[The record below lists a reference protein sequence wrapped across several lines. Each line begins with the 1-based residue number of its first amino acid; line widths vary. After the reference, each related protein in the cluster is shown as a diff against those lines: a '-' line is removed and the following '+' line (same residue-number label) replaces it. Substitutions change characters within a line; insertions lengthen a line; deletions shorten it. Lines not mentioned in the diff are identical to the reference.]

1 MIDVGHLRRYYHVRP
16 LVPALKMRRPTLSRN
31 GAIRL
36 AVRGEAIFEGHGKAN
51 HMDAELKR
59 VLERAYPGEE
69 ARYFSPMSIG
79 TAPEHA
85 DEGVALILSGVKT
98 LTSSGFWN
106 YPDGK
111 IPFVGALSVLVD
123 GAGRPRGIVE
133 TTRVEIM
140 PFRTI
145 NEEMAQDYGEGERT
159 ADWWRRVMGEFYQTS
174 AARHG
179 AAFTDE
185 TALIWE
191 WFAVVRR
198 L

>member
-1 MIDVGHLRRYYHVRP
+1 MFALSSRP
-16 LVPALKMRRPTLSRN
+16 LKMQRPTLSRN
-31 GAIRL
+31 GAIRR

-51 HMDAELKR
+51 HLDAELKR
-59 VLERAYPGEE
+59 VLDGAYPGEE

-79 TAPEHA
+79 SAPEHA
-85 DEGVALILSGVKT
+85 DEGVSLILSGVKT
-98 LTSSGFWN
+98 LTSSAFWN

-145 NEEMAQDYGEGERT
+145 NAEMAQDYGEGERT
-159 ADWWRRVMGEFYQTS
+159 TNWWRRVMGEFY
-174 AARHG
+174 
-179 AAFTDE
+179 
-185 TALIWE
+185 
-191 WFAVVRR
+191 
-198 L
+198 

>member
-1 MIDVGHLRRYYHVRP
+1 
-16 LVPALKMRRPTLSRN
+16 
-31 GAIRL
+31 
-36 AVRGEAIFEGHGKAN
+36 
-51 HMDAELKR
+51 MDAELKR

-69 ARYFSPMSIG
+69 TRYFFPMSIG
-79 TAPEHA
+79 SAPEHA
-85 DEGVALILSGVKT
+85 DEGAALILNGVKT
-98 LTSSGFWN
+98 LTSSAFWN

-123 GAGRPRGIVE
+123 GERRPRGIVE

-145 NEEMAQDYGEGERT
+145 DEAMARDYGEGDRT
-159 ADWWRRVMGEFYQTS
+159 AHWWRRVMGEFYRTS

-179 AAFTDE
+179 AAFTDD

-191 WFAVVRR
+191 WFALVRR

>member
-1 MIDVGHLRRYYHVRP
+1 
-16 LVPALKMRRPTLSRN
+16 
-31 GAIRL
+31 
-36 AVRGEAIFEGHGKAN
+36 
-51 HMDAELKR
+51 MDADLKR

-69 ARYFSPMSIG
+69 ARYFLPMSIG
-79 TAPEHA
+79 SAPAHA
-85 DEGVALILSGVKT
+85 DEGAALILNGVKT
-98 LTSSGFWN
+98 LTSSAFWN
-106 YPDGK
+106 YGDGK

-123 GAGRPRGIVE
+123 GVGRPRGIVE

-140 PFRTI
+140 PFRAI
-145 NEEMAQDYGEGERT
+145 NEDMARDYGEGERT
-159 ADWWRRVMGEFYQTS
+159 VDWWRRAMGEFYRTS

-179 AAFTDE
+179 AAFTDD

>member
-1 MIDVGHLRRYYHVRP
+1 
-16 LVPALKMRRPTLSRN
+16 
-31 GAIRL
+31 
-36 AVRGEAIFEGHGKAN
+36 
-51 HMDAELKR
+51 MDAELR
-59 VLERAYPGEE
+59 TVLERAYPGEE

-79 TAPEHA
+79 SAPQHA
-85 DEGVALILSGVKT
+85 DEGVTLILNGVKT
-98 LTSSGFWN
+98 LTSSAFWN

-140 PFRTI
+140 PFQAI
-145 NEEMAQDYGEGERT
+145 NEDMARDYGEGERT
-159 ADWWRRVMGEFYQTS
+159 ADWWRRVMGEFYRTS
-174 AARHG
+174 ATRQG

>member
-1 MIDVGHLRRYYHVRP
+1 
-16 LVPALKMRRPTLSRN
+16 MRRPTLSLN
-31 GAIRL
+31 GIIRQ
-36 AVRGEAIFEGHGKAN
+36 AARGEAIFENDDKAN
-51 HMDAELKR
+51 RMDAELRR
-59 VLERAYPGEE
+59 VLESAYPGEE

-79 TAPEHA
+79 SAPEHA
-85 DEGVALILSGVKT
+85 DEGAVLILNGVKT
-98 LTSSGFWN
+98 LTSSAFWN

-140 PFRTI
+140 PFQAI
-145 NEEMAQDYGEGERT
+145 NEDMAQDYGRT

-174 AARHG
+174 ATRHG
-179 AAFTDE
+179 AAFTDD

-191 WFAVVRR
+191 WFVVVRR